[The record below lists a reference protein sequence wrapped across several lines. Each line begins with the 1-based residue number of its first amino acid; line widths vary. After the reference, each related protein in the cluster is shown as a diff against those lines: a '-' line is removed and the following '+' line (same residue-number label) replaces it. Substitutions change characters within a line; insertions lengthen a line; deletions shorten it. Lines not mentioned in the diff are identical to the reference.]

1 MTKNRRPTRSTAKTL
16 RRTQVLAYLRA
27 HPDFFVQAGSKTNE
41 LLERMILP
49 SADQGNSISLLGY
62 QNRLLAAARD
72 KWIAER
78 QRILDL
84 TATNRVLMEKIH
96 TGCLHL
102 LHTTTLKDFCQQLD
116 TTLIQ
121 ELHVEHYAFIL
132 FTRAPASSFY
142 RHVAQTTMPRA
153 ARQLLQKTAL
163 THGRTLDAPLQLAFF
178 TKEVPWAASYLCVP
192 LHAPRRCLG
201 GLCILSADAKRFSG
215 EQDMHLIEF
224 FQAIIALTLH
234 RCLTSKK
241 T

>member
-49 SADQGNSISLLGY
+49 SDDQGNSISLLGY

-153 ARQLLQKTAL
+153 ARQLLQKTSPNPWSHA
-163 THGRTLDAPLQLAFF
+163 GRPSSACLLYEGSPLGRFLSLCAAACAAPL
-178 TKEVPWAASYLCVP
+178 
-192 LHAPRRCLG
+192 PRRVV
-201 GLCILSADAKRFSG
+201 
-215 EQDMHLIEF
+215 HLERGCE
-224 FQAIIALTLH
+224 AL
-234 RCLTSKK
+234 
-241 T
+241 